1 MKKLDID
8 GIDVSSKLD
17 DFILMGIKE
26 GYKTK
31 ETKKKNYKKVIGL
44 AITIIVIL
52 GFSNSKFV
60 NASIEKIKN
69 SLGNFA
75 IDKQF
80 TVDEKDKMQIGER
93 Y

>member
-44 AITIIVIL
+44 AITIIVIFIFL
-52 GFSNSKFV
+52 IQRN
-60 NASIEKIKN
+60 I
-69 SLGNFA
+69 
-75 IDKQF
+75 
-80 TVDEKDKMQIGER
+80 
-93 Y
+93 